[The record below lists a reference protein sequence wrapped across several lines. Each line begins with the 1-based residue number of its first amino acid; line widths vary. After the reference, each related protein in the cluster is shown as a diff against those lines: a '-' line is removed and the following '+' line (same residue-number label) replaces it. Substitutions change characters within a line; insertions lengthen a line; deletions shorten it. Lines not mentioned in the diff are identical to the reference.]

1 MISLQESFDVIV
13 IGGGHAGCEAAT
25 AAARMGA
32 RTALVT
38 HRFATVG
45 AMSCNPAIGGLGK
58 GHLVREVDAL
68 DGLMGRV
75 ADAAGIQFRM
85 LNRRKGPAVRGPRA
99 QADRK
104 LYASAM
110 QAAINE
116 TANLKVIEG
125 EADDLTVA
133 NGRVAGIRLADGREL
148 SAAAV
153 VITTGT
159 FLRGLIHLG
168 EKNWPA
174 GRVGEAPALGL
185 SKSFERAGFILG
197 RLKTGTP
204 PRLDGTTIDWSS
216 VEMQPGD
223 DPPEPFSVMTDRITT
238 PQIQCGITRTTAATH
253 EVIRANVHRSPM
265 YSGQIKSTGPRYCPS
280 IEDKIVRFGDRDGH
294 QIFLEPEGLDDTTV
308 YPNGISTSLPEEVQL
323 AILASIPGLERV
335 RMVRPGYAIE
345 YDHVD
350 PRELD
355 PTLQTRRLPG
365 LFLAGQINGTTGY
378 EEAAAQG
385 LVAGLNAA
393 LAAAGGEPIIFDRA
407 DGYLGVMIDD
417 LVTRGIT
424 EPYRMFTS
432 RAEYRLTL
440 RADNADR
447 RLTDKGI
454 SLGCVGQARSVRH
467 RAKMRALNTAKALTK
482 SLTLTPNEAARFGL
496 ALNRDGHRR
505 SAFELLAYPEI
516 GWAEVRGIWPELSAI
531 ESSIAVH
538 LEIDAK
544 YDVYLRRQ
552 VADVDAFRRD
562 EGLILGNIDYR
573 LVPGLSNEARS
584 KLEAARPRTVGQAG
598 RLDGL
603 TPAALGILAAYLRR
617 ESRKKPVAA
626 TAVSRETAAA
636 S

>member
-1 MISLQESFDVIV
+1 MQESFDVIV
-13 IGGGHAGCEAAT
+13 IGGGHAGCEAAA

-38 HRFATVG
+38 QRFATIG

-68 DGLMGRV
+68 DGLMGRI

-104 LYASAM
+104 LYAAAM
-110 QAAINE
+110 QAAIVE
-116 TANLKVIEG
+116 TSNLDVIEG
-125 EADDLTVA
+125 EADDLLIS
-133 NGRVAGIRLADGREL
+133 GGCVAGIRLADRREL
-148 SAAAV
+148 SAGAV

-168 EKNWPA
+168 EDSWPA
-174 GRVGEAPALGL
+174 GRVGEAPAMGL
-185 SKSFERAGFILG
+185 SKSFERAGFTLG

-204 PRLDGTTIDWSS
+204 PRLDGTTIDWDA

-238 PQIQCGITRTTAATH
+238 PQIQCGITRTTPATH
-253 EVIRANVHRSPM
+253 DVVRTNVHRSPM
-265 YSGQIKSTGPRYCPS
+265 YSGQITSTGPRYCPS

-308 YPNGISTSLPEEVQL
+308 YPNGISTSLPEEVQR
-323 AILASIPGLERV
+323 AILVTIPGLERV

-350 PRELD
+350 PRELE
-355 PTLQTRRLPG
+355 PTLQTKRLRG

-393 LAAAGGEPIIFDRA
+393 LAAAGSEPVVFDRA

-440 RADNADR
+440 RADNADQ
-447 RLTDKGI
+447 RLTDRGI
-454 SLGCVGQARSVRH
+454 ALGAVGQARALRH
-467 RAKMRALNTAKALTK
+467 GAKMAALNAAKVLAK
-482 SLTLTPNEAARFGL
+482 SLSITPNEAKRHGL
-496 ALNRDGHRR
+496 SLNQDGVRR
-505 SAFELLAYPEI
+505 SAFELLAYPEV
-516 GWAEVRGIWPELSAI
+516 GWGEVRAIWPELAAI
-531 ESSIAVH
+531 DASIAVH
-538 LEIDAK
+538 VEIDAK
-544 YDVYLRRQ
+544 YDVYLKRQ
-552 VADVDAFRRD
+552 SADVGAFRRD
-562 EGLILGNIDYR
+562 EGLILSEVDYAE
-573 LVPGLSNEARS
+573 VPGLSNEARG

-598 RLDGL
+598 RLDGM

-617 ESRKKPVAA
+617 QARNK
-626 TAVSRETAAA
+626 AAA
-636 S
+636 GGA

>member
-1 MISLQESFDVIV
+1 MNARPKSFDVIV
-13 IGGGHAGCEAAT
+13 IGGGHAGCEAAS
-25 AAARMGA
+25 AAARIGA
-32 RTALVT
+32 KTALVT
-38 HRFATVG
+38 HRFATIG

-104 LYASAM
+104 LYAAAM
-110 QAAINE
+110 QAAIHE
-116 TANLKVIEG
+116 TANLSVIEG
-125 EADDLTVA
+125 EADEL
-133 NGRVAGIRLADGREL
+133 NISRGRVTGFRLTDGHEL
-148 SAAAV
+148 SAGAV

-174 GRVGEAPALGL
+174 GRVGEAPAMGL
-185 SKSFERAGFILG
+185 SASFERAGFTLG

-204 PRLDGTTIDWSS
+204 PRLDGTTINWSA

-223 DPPEPFSVMTDRITT
+223 EPPEPFSVMTDRITT
-238 PQIQCGITRTTAATH
+238 PQIQCGITRTTPATH

-265 YSGQIKSTGPRYCPS
+265 YSGQIKSSGPRYCPS

-294 QIFLEPEGLDDTTV
+294 QIFLEPEGLNDTTV

-323 AILASIPGLERV
+323 RVLASIPGLERA
-335 RMVRPGYAIE
+335 RIVRPGYAIE

-355 PTLQTRRLPG
+355 PTLQTRRLRG
-365 LFLAGQINGTTGY
+365 LYLAGQINGTTGY

-393 LAAAGGEPIIFDRA
+393 RSAGGGEEIVFDRA

-440 RADNADR
+440 RADNADQ

-454 SLGCVGQARSVRH
+454 VLGCVGEARSLRH
-467 RAKMRALNTAKALTK
+467 GAKMAALNAGKTLTK
-482 SLTLTPNEAARFGL
+482 SLTLTPNEAARHGL
-496 ALNRDGHRR
+496 ALNQDGHRR
-505 SAFELLAYPEI
+505 SAFALLAYPEI
-516 GWAEVRGIWPELSAI
+516 GWAKIRGIWAELAAI
-531 ESSIAVH
+531 APSIAVH
-538 LEIDAK
+538 LEMDAK
-544 YDVYLRRQ
+544 YDVYLKRQ
-552 VADVDAFRRD
+552 TADVDAFRRD
-562 EGLILGNIDYR
+562 EGLILTGIDYA

-598 RLDGL
+598 G
-603 TPAALGILAAYLRR
+603 PGG
-617 ESRKKPVAA
+617 
-626 TAVSRETAAA
+626 
-636 S
+636 

>member
-1 MISLQESFDVIV
+1 MSDNSKSFDVIV
-13 IGGGHAGCEAAT
+13 IGGGHAGCEAAA

-32 RTALVT
+32 KAALVT
-38 HRFATVG
+38 HQFATIG

-75 ADAAGIQFRM
+75 ADAGGIQFRM

-104 LYASAM
+104 LYAAAM
-110 QAAINE
+110 QTAIRE
-116 TANLKVIEG
+116 TANLEVIEG
-125 EADDLTVA
+125 EADELIVS
-133 NGRVAGIRLADGREL
+133 NGRVVGLKLADGRVFG
-148 SAAAV
+148 SGAV

-185 SKSFERAGFILG
+185 SKSLEAAGFRLG

-204 PRLDGTTIDWSS
+204 PRLDGATIDWGA

-223 DPPEPFSVMTDRITT
+223 DPPEPFSVLTDKITT
-238 PQIQCGITRTTAATH
+238 PQIQCGITRTTPATH
-253 EVIRANVHRSPM
+253 DVIRANVHRSPM

-280 IEDKIVRFGDRDGH
+280 VEDKIVRFGDRDGH
-294 QIFLEPEGLDDTTV
+294 QIFLEPEGLDDPTV

-323 AILASIPGLERV
+323 ALLPTIPGLERV
-335 RMVRPGYAIE
+335 RMIRPGYAIE

-350 PRELD
+350 PRELE
-355 PTLQTRRLPG
+355 PTLQTKRLRG

-393 LAAAGGEPIIFDRA
+393 LAAGGADPIVFDRA

-440 RADNADR
+440 RADNADQ
-447 RLTDKGI
+447 RLTNKGVA
-454 SLGCVGQARSVRH
+454 LGCVGPVRSQRH
-467 RAKMRALNTAKALTK
+467 RAKMDALETAKALAK
-482 SLTLTPNEAARFGL
+482 SLTLTPNEAARHGL
-496 ALNRDGHRR
+496 VLNRDGQRR
-505 SAFELLAYPEI
+505 SAFELLAYPEV
-516 GWAEVRGIWPELSAI
+516 GWSEVRAIWPELGTIDAGIAI
-531 ESSIAVH
+531 H

-544 YDVYLRRQ
+544 YDVYLKRQ
-552 VADVDAFRRD
+552 SADVDAFRRD
-562 EGLILGNIDYR
+562 EGMVLGDIDYAQ
-573 LVPGLSNEARS
+573 VPGLSNEARA
-584 KLEAARPRTVGQAG
+584 KLIAAKPWTIGQAG
-598 RLDGL
+598 RIDGM

-617 ESRKKPVAA
+617 EARRNMA
-626 TAVSRETAAA
+626 TASVSA
-636 S
+636 

>member
-1 MISLQESFDVIV
+1 MSTDLKSFDVIV
-13 IGGGHAGCEAAT
+13 IGGGHAGCEAAA

-32 RTALVT
+32 QTALVT
-38 HRFATVG
+38 HQFATIG

-68 DGLMGRV
+68 DGLMGHV
-75 ADAAGIQFRM
+75 ADAGGIQFRV

-104 LYASAM
+104 LYAAAM
-110 QAAINE
+110 QVAIHQ
-116 TANLKVIEG
+116 TANLEVIEG
-125 EADDLTVA
+125 EADELIVVDGQVTGLK
-133 NGRVAGIRLADGREL
+133 LADGRSL
-148 SAAAV
+148 SAGAV

-168 EKNWPA
+168 EKSWPA

-185 SKSFERAGFILG
+185 SKSLEAAGFRLG

-204 PRLDGTTIDWSS
+204 PRLDGTTIDWNAI
-216 VEMQPGD
+216 EMQPGD
-223 DPPEPFSVMTDRITT
+223 DPPEPFSVLTDRITT

-253 EVIRANVHRSPM
+253 DVIRANVHRSPM

-280 IEDKIVRFGDRDGH
+280 VEDKIVRFGDRDGH

-323 AILASIPGLERV
+323 ALLPTIPGLERV
-335 RMVRPGYAIE
+335 RMIRPGYAIE

-355 PTLQTRRLPG
+355 PTLQTKRMKR

-393 LAAAGGEPIIFDRA
+393 LAAGGSDPIVFDRA

-440 RADNADR
+440 RADNADQ
-447 RLTDKGI
+447 RLTEKGI
-454 SLGCVGQARSVRH
+454 ALGCVGAFRAERH
-467 RAKMRALNTAKALTK
+467 RTKMTALEAAKRLAK
-482 SLTLTPNEAARFGL
+482 SLALTPNEASKHGL
-496 ALNRDGHRR
+496 NLNRDGQRR
-505 SAFELLAYPEI
+505 SAFELLAYPAV
-516 GWAEVRGIWPELSAI
+516 GWSEVRAIWPELGSVDPT
-531 ESSIAVH
+531 IAVH

-544 YDVYLRRQ
+544 YDVYLKRQ
-552 VADVDAFRRD
+552 STDVDAFRRD
-562 EGLILGNIDYR
+562 EGMVLGDVDYNE
-573 LVPGLSNEARS
+573 VPGLSNEARA
-584 KLEAARPRTVGQAG
+584 KLISARPWTVGQAS
-598 RLDGL
+598 RIDGM

-617 ESRKKPVAA
+617 EARRAKTSA
-626 TAVSRETAAA
+626 
-636 S
+636 

>member
-1 MISLQESFDVIV
+1 MIAHQESFQESFDVIV
-13 IGGGHAGCEAAT
+13 IGGGHAGCEAAG
-25 AAARMGA
+25 AAARIGA

-68 DGLMGRV
+68 DGSMGRV

-104 LYASAM
+104 LYAAAM
-110 QAAINE
+110 QRAIRE
-116 TANLKVIEG
+116 TANLSVVEG
-125 EADDLTVA
+125 EVDELIVS
-133 NGRVAGIRLADGREL
+133 NGRVTGIRLSDGRQVR
-148 SAAAV
+148 AGAV

-168 EKNWPA
+168 ENSWPA
-174 GRVGEAPALGL
+174 GRVGEAPAIGL
-185 SKSFERAGFILG
+185 SKSFERSGFTLG

-204 PRLDGTTIDWSS
+204 PRLDGTTIDWSA

-223 DPPEPFSVMTDRITT
+223 DPPEPFSVLTDRITL
-238 PQIQCGITRTTAATH
+238 PQIQCGITRTTPATH
-253 EVIRANVHRSPM
+253 DVIRANVHRSPM

-280 IEDKIVRFGDRDGH
+280 IEDKIVRFGNRDGH

-323 AILASIPGLERV
+323 AILPTIPGLARV
-335 RMVRPGYAIE
+335 KMVRPGYAIE

-355 PTLQTRRLPG
+355 PTLQTKRVPG

-393 LAAAGGEPIIFDRA
+393 LAASGAAPAVFDRA

-440 RADNADR
+440 RADNADQ

-454 SLGCVGQARSVRH
+454 ALGCVGSTRSLRHGAKMAALDAARS
-467 RAKMRALNTAKALTK
+467 LSK
-482 SLTLTPNEAARFGL
+482 SLTITPNEAAKFGL
-496 ALNRDGHRR
+496 SLNRDGQRR
-505 SAFELLAYPEI
+505 SAFELLAYPQV
-516 GWAEVRGIWPELSAI
+516 GWRDVIGIWPELSAI
-531 ESSIAVH
+531 ESGIAIH

-544 YDVYLRRQ
+544 YDVYLKRQ
-552 VADVDAFRRD
+552 TADVDAFRRD
-562 EGLILGNIDYR
+562 EGLVLSDVDYAD
-573 LVPGLSNEARS
+573 VPGLSNEARS
-584 KLEAARPRTVGQAG
+584 KLKAARPRTVGQAG
-598 RLDGL
+598 RIDGM

-617 ESRKKPVAA
+617 EARRKTSKA
-626 TAVSRETAAA
+626 TA
-636 S
+636 

>member
-1 MISLQESFDVIV
+1 MSGTQTSFDVIV
-13 IGGGHAGCEAAT
+13 IGGGHAGCEAAS

-32 RTALVT
+32 NTVLVT
-38 HRFATVG
+38 HRFGTIG

-58 GHLVREVDAL
+58 GHLVREIDAL

-75 ADAAGIQFRM
+75 ADAGGIQFRM

-99 QADRK
+99 QADRR
-104 LYASAM
+104 LYAAAM
-110 QAAINE
+110 QGAINE
-116 TANLKVIEG
+116 TANLSVIEG
-125 EADDLTVA
+125 EADDLIVSS
-133 NGRVAGIRLADGREL
+133 GRVTGIRLADGREL
-148 SAAAV
+148 SAGAI

-174 GRVGEAPALGL
+174 GRVDEAPAMGL
-185 SKSFERAGFILG
+185 SKSFERAGFKLG

-204 PRLDGTTIDWSS
+204 PRLDGRTIDWSA

-238 PQIQCGITRTTAATH
+238 PQIQCGITRTMPATH

-265 YSGQIKSTGPRYCPS
+265 YSGQIKSSGPRYCPS

-294 QIFLEPEGLDDTTV
+294 QIFLEPEGLDDSTV

-323 AILASIPGLERV
+323 AILATIPGLERV

-355 PTLQTRRLPG
+355 PTLQAKRLPG

-393 LAAAGGEPIIFDRA
+393 LAASGAASVVFDRA

-440 RADNADR
+440 RADNADQ

-454 SLGCVGQARSVRH
+454 ALGCVGQVRSLRH
-467 RAKMRALNTAKALTK
+467 ATKMAALYQAKALAKT
-482 SLTLTPNEAARFGL
+482 LTLTPNEAARHGL
-496 ALNRDGHRR
+496 TLNKDGHRR

-516 GWAEVRGIWPELSAI
+516 GWTELRGIWPELSAI
-531 ESSIAVH
+531 DPSIAVH

-544 YDVYLRRQ
+544 YDVYLKRQ
-552 VADVDAFRRD
+552 TADVESFRRD
-562 EGLILGNIDYR
+562 EGLSLAYIDYAM
-573 LVPGLSNEARS
+573 VPGLSNEARS
-584 KLEAARPRTVGQAG
+584 KLEAARPWTVGQAG

-617 ESRKKPVAA
+617 EARRKMAVASA
-626 TAVSRETAAA
+626 
-636 S
+636 

>member
-1 MISLQESFDVIV
+1 MIRSRESSQESFDVIV
-13 IGGGHAGCEAAT
+13 VGAGHAGCEAAA

-32 RTALVT
+32 KTALVT
-38 HRFATVG
+38 HRFATIG

-75 ADAAGIQFRM
+75 ADAGGIQFRM

-104 LYASAM
+104 LYAAAM
-110 QAAINE
+110 QAAISE
-116 TANLKVIEG
+116 TANLGVIEG
-125 EADDLTVA
+125 EADELVISK
-133 NGRVAGIRLADGREL
+133 GRVTGLRLADGRQL
-148 SAAAV
+148 SAGAV

-168 EKNWPA
+168 ERNWPA
-174 GRVGEAPALGL
+174 GRVGEAPAMGL
-185 SKSFERAGFILG
+185 SRSFERAGFRLG

-204 PRLDGTTIDWSS
+204 PRLDGATIDWLA

-238 PQIQCGITRTTAATH
+238 PQIQCGITRTTPATH

-265 YSGQIKSTGPRYCPS
+265 YSGQIKSSGPRYCPS

-323 AILASIPGLERV
+323 AILASIPGLEHA

-355 PTLQTRRLPG
+355 PSLQAKRLPG

-393 LAAAGGEPIIFDRA
+393 LAVSGAEPVVFDRA

-440 RADNADR
+440 RADNADQ

-454 SLGCVGQARSVRH
+454 ALGCVGPARSLRH
-467 RAKMRALNTAKALTK
+467 RAKMAALSAAKAQTK
-482 SLTLTPNEAARFGL
+482 SLTLTPNEAARYGL
-496 ALNRDGHRR
+496 ALNKDGQRR

-516 GWAEVRGIWPELSAI
+516 GWSEVRGIWPELSAI
-531 ESSIAVH
+531 DPAIAIH

-544 YDVYLRRQ
+544 YDVYLKRQ

-562 EGLILGNIDYR
+562 EGLLLSDVDYGA
-573 LVPGLSNEARS
+573 VPGLSNEARS

-617 ESRKKPVAA
+617 EARRKAAMGTSAA
-626 TAVSRETAAA
+626 TA
-636 S
+636 

>member
-1 MISLQESFDVIV
+1 MSEHLTSYDVIV
-13 IGGGHAGCEAAT
+13 IGGGHAGCEAA
-25 AAARMGA
+25 AGAARMGA
-32 RTALVT
+32 RTALIT
-38 HRFATVG
+38 HQFATIG

-75 ADAAGIQFRM
+75 ADAGGIQFRV

-104 LYASAM
+104 LYAAAM
-110 QAAINE
+110 QSAIRE
-116 TANLKVIEG
+116 TANLTVIEG
-125 EADDLTVA
+125 EADELIVTS
-133 NGRVAGIRLADGREL
+133 GRVAGLRLADGRTFICG
-148 SAAAV
+148 AA

-168 EKNWPA
+168 ERTWPA

-185 SKSFERAGFILG
+185 SQSLEAIGFRLG

-204 PRLDGTTIDWSS
+204 PRLDGSTIDWTA

-223 DPPEPFSVMTDRITT
+223 DPPEPFSVLTDRITT
-238 PQIQCGITRTTAATH
+238 PQIQCGITRTTMATH

-280 IEDKIVRFGDRDGH
+280 VEDKIVRFGDRDGH

-323 AILASIPGLERV
+323 ALLPTIPGLERV
-335 RMVRPGYAIE
+335 RMIRPGYAIE

-350 PRELD
+350 PRELE
-355 PTLQTRRLPG
+355 PTLQTKRMKG

-393 LAAAGGEPIIFDRA
+393 LAAGGGEPIVFDRA

-440 RADNADR
+440 RADNADQ

-454 SLGCVGQARSVRH
+454 ALGCVGNDRARFHRTKMEALETARSMAR
-467 RAKMRALNTAKALTK
+467 
-482 SLTLTPNEAARFGL
+482 SLAITPNEAAKHGL
-496 ALNRDGHRR
+496 TLNKDGQRR
-505 SAFELLAYPEI
+505 SAFELMAYPKI
-516 GWAEVRGIWPELSAI
+516 GFSEVRAIWPELGAI
-531 ESSIAVH
+531 DPAIAIH

-544 YDVYLRRQ
+544 YDVYVRRQ
-552 VADVDAFRRD
+552 SEDVDAFRRD
-562 EGLILGNIDYR
+562 EGLVLGDVDYA
-573 LVPGLSNEARS
+573 LVPGLSNEARA
-584 KLEAARPRTVGQAG
+584 KLTAARPWTVGQAG
-598 RLDGL
+598 RIDGM

-617 ESRKKPVAA
+617 EARRSKA
-626 TAVSRETAAA
+626 TG
-636 S
+636 

>member
-1 MISLQESFDVIV
+1 MTEPQTAFDVIV

-25 AAARMGA
+25 ASARMGA

-104 LYASAM
+104 LYAAAM
-110 QAAINE
+110 QAAIIA
-116 TANLKVIEG
+116 TANLDIVEG
-125 EADDLTVA
+125 EADELVVA
-133 NGRVAGIRLADGREL
+133 DGRVRGVRLGDGREL
-148 SAAAV
+148 SAGSV

-168 EKNWPA
+168 ERNWPA
-174 GRVGEAPALGL
+174 GRVGEAPAMGL
-185 SKSFERAGFILG
+185 SASFERIGFTLG

-204 PRLDGTTIDWSS
+204 PRLDGGTIDWAA

-223 DPPEPFSVMTDRITT
+223 DPPEPFSVLTDRITT
-238 PQIQCGITRTTAATH
+238 TQIQCGITRTTPATH
-253 EVIRANVHRSPM
+253 DVIRANVHRSPM
-265 YSGQIKSTGPRYCPS
+265 YSGQIKSSGPRYCPS

-294 QIFLEPEGLDDTTV
+294 QIFLEPEGLDDSTV

-323 AILASIPGLERV
+323 AILATIPGLERV

-355 PTLQTRRLPG
+355 PTLQAKRVAG

-393 LAAAGGEPIIFDRA
+393 LSSGGAAPIVFDRA

-440 RADNADR
+440 RADNADQ

-454 SLGCVGQARSVRH
+454 ALGCVGHERSQRH
-467 RAKMRALNTAKALTK
+467 GAKMAALQAAKLLAQ
-482 SLTLTPNEAARFGL
+482 TLAITPNAAARHGL

-516 GWAEVRGIWPELSAI
+516 GWTELRGIWPELSAI
-531 ESSIAVH
+531 DPAIEVH

-552 VADVDAFRRD
+552 TADVDAFRRD
-562 EGLILGNIDYR
+562 EGLILAGIDYAA
-573 LVPGLSNEARS
+573 VPGLSNEARA
-584 KLEAARPRTVGQAG
+584 KLEAARPWTVGQAG
-598 RLDGL
+598 RLDGV

-617 ESRKKPVAA
+617 EARRK
-626 TAVSRETAAA
+626 SAAA
-636 S
+636 RA

>member
-1 MISLQESFDVIV
+1 MRQERESFDVIV
-13 IGGGHAGCEAAT
+13 IGGGHAGCEAAA

-32 RTALVT
+32 VTALVT
-38 HRFATVG
+38 HRFSTIG

-75 ADAAGIQFRM
+75 GDAGGIQFRV

-104 LYASAM
+104 LYAAAM
-110 QAAINE
+110 QVAIRE
-116 TANLKVIEG
+116 TAGLFVIEG
-125 EADDLTVA
+125 EADELIVVD
-133 NGRVAGIRLADGREL
+133 GRVTGLRLADGREL
-148 SAAAV
+148 RAGAV
-153 VITTGT
+153 VVTTGT

-168 EKNWPA
+168 ERNWPA
-174 GRVGEAPALGL
+174 GRVGEAPAMGL
-185 SKSFERAGFILG
+185 SASFERAGFTLG

-204 PRLDGTTIDWSS
+204 PRLDGSTIDWSA

-223 DPPEPFSVMTDRITT
+223 EPPEPFSVMTERITT

-265 YSGQIKSTGPRYCPS
+265 YSGQIKSSGPRYCPS

-294 QIFLEPEGLDDTTV
+294 QIFLEPEGLDDSTV

-323 AILASIPGLERV
+323 AILATIPGVEQV
-335 RMVRPGYAIE
+335 KMVRPGYAIE
-345 YDHVD
+345 YDHID

-355 PTLQTRRLPG
+355 PTLQTKRLRG

-378 EEAAAQG
+378 EEAAGQG
-385 LVAGLNAA
+385 IVAGLNAA
-393 LAAAGGEPIIFDRA
+393 LAASGAALTVFDRA

-440 RADNADR
+440 RADNADQ
-447 RLTDKGI
+447 RLTEKAI
-454 SLGCVGQARSVRH
+454 ALGCVGSARIRHH
-467 RAKMRALNTAKALTK
+467 RAKMAALNAARTLSK
-482 SLTLTPNEAARFGL
+482 SLTITPNEAIKHGL
-496 ALNRDGHRR
+496 SLNRDGQRR
-505 SAFELLAYPEI
+505 SAFELMAYPEI
-516 GWAEVRGIWPELSAI
+516 GWSQVRAIWPELA
-531 ESSIAVH
+531 SIDPVIATH

-544 YDVYLRRQ
+544 YDVYLERQ
-552 VADVDAFRRD
+552 SADVEAFRRD
-562 EGLILGNIDYR
+562 EGMVLSEVDYS
-573 LVPGLSNEARS
+573 LVPGLSNEVRA
-584 KLEAARPRTVGQAG
+584 KLEKARPFTVGQAG
-598 RLDGL
+598 RIDGM

-617 ESRKKPVAA
+617 EARK
-626 TAVSRETAAA
+626 A
-636 S
+636 SKAIA

>member
-1 MISLQESFDVIV
+1 MSASQESYDVIV
-13 IGGGHAGCEAAT
+13 IGGGHAGCEAAS
-25 AAARMGA
+25 AAARLGA
-32 RTALVT
+32 KTVLVT

-75 ADAAGIQFRM
+75 ADAGGIQFRL

-104 LYASAM
+104 RYAAAM
-110 QAAINE
+110 QAAITA
-116 TANLKVIEG
+116 TANLSVLEG
-125 EADDLTVA
+125 EADELTIS
-133 NGRVAGIRLADGREL
+133 NGRVMGIRLADGREL
-148 SAAAV
+148 AAGAV

-174 GRVGEAPALGL
+174 GRVDEAPAMGL
-185 SKSFERAGFILG
+185 SKSFECAGFTLG

-204 PRLDGTTIDWSS
+204 PRLDGTTIDWSA

-238 PQIQCGITRTTAATH
+238 PQVQCGITRTTPVTH

-265 YSGQIKSTGPRYCPS
+265 YSGQITSSGPRYCPS

-294 QIFLEPEGLDDTTV
+294 QIFLEPEGLDDSTV

-323 AILASIPGLERV
+323 AILATIPGLERV

-355 PTLQTRRLPG
+355 PTLQARRLPG

-393 LAAAGGEPIIFDRA
+393 LAASGAEPIVFDRA

-440 RADNADR
+440 RADNADQ

-454 SLGCVGQARSVRH
+454 ALGCIGQARSLRH
-467 RAKMRALNTAKALTK
+467 GAKMAALNAAK
-482 SLTLTPNEAARFGL
+482 SLAKSLAITPNEAAKHGL
-496 ALNRDGHRR
+496 ALNRDGQRR

-516 GWAEVRGIWPELSAI
+516 GWTEVRGIWPELSVI
-531 ESSIAVH
+531 DPSIATH

-544 YDVYLRRQ
+544 YDVYLKRQ
-552 VADVDAFRRD
+552 TADVESFRRD
-562 EGLILGNIDYR
+562 EGLILSEVDYSQ
-573 LVPGLSNEARS
+573 VPGLSNEARS

-617 ESRKKPVAA
+617 EARRKISSV
-626 TAVSRETAAA
+626 TA
-636 S
+636 

>member
-1 MISLQESFDVIV
+1 MRTERESFDVIV
-13 IGGGHAGCEAAT
+13 IGGGHAGCEAA
-25 AAARMGA
+25 AASPRMGA
-32 RTALVT
+32 TTALVT
-38 HRFATVG
+38 HRFSTVG

-75 ADAAGIQFRM
+75 GDAGGIQFRV

-104 LYASAM
+104 LYAAAM
-110 QAAINE
+110 QAAIRE
-116 TANLKVIEG
+116 TEGLSVIEG
-125 EADDLTVA
+125 EADELIVTE
-133 NGRVAGIRLADGREL
+133 GRVTGLRLAGGREL
-148 SAAAV
+148 RAGAV
-153 VITTGT
+153 VVTTGT

-185 SKSFERAGFILG
+185 SGSFERAGFTLG

-204 PRLDGTTIDWSS
+204 PRLDGTTIDWSA

-223 DPPEPFSVMTDRITT
+223 EPPEPFSVMTERITT

-265 YSGQIKSTGPRYCPS
+265 YSGQIKSSGPRYCPS

-294 QIFLEPEGLDDTTV
+294 QIFLEPEGLDDSTV

-335 RMVRPGYAIE
+335 KMVRPGYAIE
-345 YDHVD
+345 YDHID

-355 PTLQTRRLPG
+355 PTLQTKRLRG

-378 EEAAAQG
+378 EEAAGQG
-385 LVAGLNAA
+385 IVAGLNAA
-393 LAAAGGEPIIFDRA
+393 LSASGAALTVFDRA

-417 LVTRGIT
+417 LVTRGIS

-440 RADNADR
+440 RADNADQ
-447 RLTDKGI
+447 RLTEKGI
-454 SLGCVGQARSVRH
+454 ALGCVGNARTQHH
-467 RAKMRALNTAKALTK
+467 RAKMDALNAARTLSK
-482 SLTLTPNEAARFGL
+482 SLAITPNEAIKHGL
-496 ALNRDGHRR
+496 SLNRDGQRR
-505 SAFELLAYPEI
+505 SAFELMAYPEI
-516 GWAEVRGIWPELSAI
+516 GWSQVRAIWPDLSAI
-531 ESSIAVH
+531 DAVIATH

-544 YDVYLRRQ
+544 YDVYLERQ
-552 VADVDAFRRD
+552 SADVEAFRRD
-562 EGLILGNIDYR
+562 EGMVLSEVDYS
-573 LVPGLSNEARS
+573 LVPGLSNEVRA
-584 KLEAARPRTVGQAG
+584 KLENARPFTVGQAG
-598 RLDGL
+598 RIDGM

-617 ESRKKPVAA
+617 EARKISKAIA
-626 TAVSRETAAA
+626 
-636 S
+636 

>member
-1 MISLQESFDVIV
+1 MTLQPNSFDVVV
-13 IGGGHAGCEAAT
+13 IGGGHAGCEAAS

-32 RTALVT
+32 KTALVT
-38 HRFATVG
+38 HRFATIG

-104 LYASAM
+104 LYAWAM
-110 QAAINE
+110 QAAITA
-116 TANLKVIEG
+116 TANLSVIQG
-125 EADDLTVA
+125 EADELILSND
-133 NGRVAGIRLADGREL
+133 RVAGIRLADGREL
-148 SAAAV
+148 FAGAV

-174 GRVGEAPALGL
+174 GRVDEAPAMGL
-185 SKSFERAGFILG
+185 SKSFERAGFTLG

-204 PRLDGTTIDWSS
+204 PRLDGSSIDWSA

-238 PQIQCGITRTTAATH
+238 PQIQCGITRTTPATH

-294 QIFLEPEGLDDTTV
+294 QIFLEPEGLDDSTV

-323 AILASIPGLERV
+323 AILTTIPGLERV

-393 LAAAGGEPIIFDRA
+393 LSASGADPVMFDRA

-417 LVTRGIT
+417 LATRGIN

-440 RADNADR
+440 RADNADQ

-454 SLGCVGQARSVRH
+454 ALGCVGQVRSMYH
-467 RAKMRALNTAKALTK
+467 GAKMAALNAAK
-482 SLTLTPNEAARFGL
+482 SLTRSLAITPNEAAKYGL
-496 ALNRDGHRR
+496 ALNKDGQRR

-516 GWAEVRGIWPELSAI
+516 GWTEVRGIWPELSAI
-531 ESSIAVH
+531 DPALALH
-538 LEIDAK
+538 LE
-544 YDVYLRRQ
+544 
-552 VADVDAFRRD
+552 
-562 EGLILGNIDYR
+562 
-573 LVPGLSNEARS
+573 
-584 KLEAARPRTVGQAG
+584 
-598 RLDGL
+598 
-603 TPAALGILAAYLRR
+603 
-617 ESRKKPVAA
+617 
-626 TAVSRETAAA
+626 
-636 S
+636 